1 MLLVNFK
8 YFLWLIL
15 LISPVFSAKDYLF
28 KKCDQNGFCHRN
40 RHYANQIS
48 SFEEKYEPRYSID
61 RSTLKIN
68 EKNGLFNGL
77 LLKQLNDESYKDLT
91 FDIAIVEDYNLRFRL
106 NEIDRESLISDNI
119 QVNKK
124 RYTGAS
130 EWAFNGDLKIRKFKY
145 QILDDEIV
153 LNYGSNSEYKA
164 IINIYPFKITV
175 FYNGKEQIIL
185 NDRNFL
191 NLEHYRTKESSEL
204 ENSIDI
210 LPEESKF
217 NSFNDDFK
225 DSKNDKL
232 PLGPES
238 VGLDFTFFNYTHVY
252 GIPEHADSYS
262 LKGTTGTEPYRLFN
276 VDIFE
281 YEVQSKF
288 PMYGS
293 IPLMIAVQPEISSAI
308 FWINSA
314 DTYIDIKKNINNV
327 NPEGVELIWAENS
340 VNNVKTH
347 WMSEN
352 GIIDVIL
359 IVKPKPSDISKSYG
373 EITGFTT
380 LPNLFSIG
388 YHQCRWNYNDEND
401 VLEVHSNFD
410 KHEIPYDTIWLDIEY
425 TDSKKYFTWNKA
437 LFPNP
442 DKMMTKLEETKRQLV
457 VIVDPHI
464 KNNYYISEGIID
476 NDIGVKDLSIKSV
489 DQTYHG
495 HCWPGD
501 SIWIDSLNPKSQQF
515 WDLQFKMGT
524 DLLGYSTNG
533 HLWNDMNE
541 PSIFNGPETSAP
553 KDLVHYED
561 YEHRSIHNLYGL
573 TFHESTYNALIK
585 RNPNQRPFILTRSF
599 FAGSQR
605 TAAVWTGDNMAKW
618 EYLKESIPMVLTLNI
633 AGFPFA
639 GADVGGFFGNPSKE
653 LLVRW
658 YQTGIW
664 YPFFRAHA
672 HIDSRRRE
680 PWIAGDEYTEYM
692 KQAIRLRY
700 QLLPLFY
707 TQFWVNGQNGEPI
720 MKPLNWEVPNDTTG
734 YEIDNEF
741 FIGGLLVH
749 PVVEENAE
757 EVEVYF
763 PCDNEIYY
771 DFFDL
776 SNKFESCQFIN
787 VKASLD
793 SIPVFVKSGNII
805 TTKDRYRRSAQLM
818 KYDPYTFYVVM
829 GSDGTSKGKLYID
842 DGETFGYENGDWI
855 EIDLVANESERT
867 IKSTVVHDFDKG
879 YVESLRKRNITVNKI
894 VVVGSNIGDSVAKV
908 KQGDKFW
915 ESAILSEEHS
925 EHFTIRNPN
934 VLVAANWEISY

>member
-1 MLLVNFK
+1 MIAVKFR
-8 YFLWLIL
+8 YFLWFIL
-15 LISPVFSAKDYLF
+15 LLSPVLSAKDYLF
-28 KKCDQNGFCHRN
+28 KKCDQNGFCQRN
-40 RHYANQIS
+40 RHYSNQILTS
-48 SFEEKYEPRYSID
+48 KGKYEPRYSLD
-61 RSTLKIN
+61 RSSLEIEET
-68 EKNGLFNGL
+68 NGRLNGVV
-77 LLKQLNDESYKDLT
+77 LKQLNDGSYKDLALN
-91 FDIAIVEDYNLRFRL
+91 ISIVEDYNLRFKL
-106 NEIDRESLISDNI
+106 DEIDRESLISNEVL
-119 QVNKK
+119 VNKK
-124 RYTGAS
+124 RYADAS
-130 EWAFNGDLKIRKFKY
+130 KWAFNGDLKHKDFTY
-145 QILDDEIV
+145 QILDDDIILSYG
-153 LNYGSNSEYKA
+153 LNLEYKA
-164 IINIYPFKITV
+164 IIGLYPFRITL
-175 FYNGKEQIIL
+175 FYNDEKQIVL
-185 NDRNFL
+185 NDRDFL
-191 NLEHYRTKESSEL
+191 NLEHYRTKESSEG
-204 ENSIDI
+204 EHSIDV
-210 LPEESKF
+210 LPEESIF
-217 NSFNDDFK
+217 NSFKDNFK
-225 DSKNDKL
+225 DSKNDRL

-238 VGLDFTFFNYTHVY
+238 VALDFTFFNYTHVY

-262 LKGTTGTEPYRLFN
+262 LKDTTGTEPYRLFN

-281 YEVQSKF
+281 YDVQSKF

-293 IPLMIAVQPEISSAI
+293 IPLMIAVKPDVSSAI
-308 FWINSA
+308 FWVNSA
-314 DTYIDIKKNINNV
+314 DTYVDIKKNINNI
-327 NPEGVELIWAENS
+327 NPMGVELIWSEDS
-340 VNNVKTH
+340 VNNIQTH

-359 IVKPKPSDISKSYG
+359 MSKPKPVDISKSYG

-388 YHQCRWNYNDEND
+388 YHQCRWNYNDEDD

-410 KHEIPYDTIWLDIEY
+410 KYEIPYDTIWLDIEY

-442 DKMMTKLEETKRQLV
+442 DKMMSKLKETKRQLV
-457 VIVDPHI
+457 VIIDPHI
-464 KNNYYISEGIID
+464 KSDYYLSEAIMDSDVGI
-476 NDIGVKDLSIKSV
+476 KDLSIKSV

-501 SIWIDSLNPKSQQF
+501 SIWIDSLNPKAQSF
-515 WDLQFKMGT
+515 WDQQFKMGT

-553 KDLVHYED
+553 KDLIHYGN

-573 TFHESTYNALIK
+573 AFHELTYNSLIK
-585 RNPNQRPFILTRSF
+585 RNPDQRPFVLTRSF

-618 EYLKESIPMVLTLNI
+618 EYLKESIPMLLTMNI
-633 AGFPFA
+633 VGFPFA

-680 PWIAGDEYTEYM
+680 PWIAGDEYSEYM

-707 TQFWVNGQNGEPI
+707 TQFWLNNQHGEPI
-720 MKPLNWEVPNDTTG
+720 MKPLNWEVNDDIST

-749 PVVEENAE
+749 PVVEEHAE

-787 VKASLD
+787 VRATLD
-793 SIPVFVKSGNII
+793 SIPVFVKGGNII

-818 KYDPYTFYVVM
+818 KYDPYTLYIVI
-829 GSDGTSKGKLYID
+829 GSDGLSRGKLYID
-842 DGETFGYENGDWI
+842 DGITFEYQKGDWI
-855 EIDLVANESERT
+855 SIDLFADESERIIKGTVSHKTDQRFVQSLGNRNVT
-867 IKSTVVHDFDKG
+867 I
-879 YVESLRKRNITVNKI
+879 NKI
-894 VVVGSNIGDSVAKV
+894 VVVGSNIRDNVAKV
-908 KQGDKFW
+908 KQGGKVW
-915 ESAILSEEHS
+915 ETTILNENNSTY
-925 EHFTIRNPN
+925 FTIRNPN
-934 VLVAANWEISY
+934 VSVVESWEIRY